1 MAATFVPFENV
12 LRMSHAALHGGS
24 RAPGPGDTVLVPLCG
39 DTPALRYFF
48 NRGCKVVGVDI
59 VGTAL
64 ESAATEMFA
73 ADCDIEKRPIRRDV
87 TATTE
92 ARPANV
98 ATAIP
103 CTPAPSVPAAC
114 ESGCASATVYTGGA
128 HAAAPDF
135 AITAKPKV
143 VSPGDKGPELL
154 LLACSF
160 MDIPEAE
167 VPTGSCEFVWD
178 RGSMVALE
186 PTTLRPQYIAALK
199 RLWLKPSP
207 SPAAKEEASRVVPSS
222 RSGPRLQPPP
232 KGRRV
237 LYLNVV
243 ETPFGATVGPPFHV
257 DAVELERWYPE
268 CAFERREVER
278 DVSEPPYADIWVAIS
293 PHC

>member
-1 MAATFVPFENV
+1 
-12 LRMSHAALHGGS
+12 
-24 RAPGPGDTVLVPLCG
+24 
-39 DTPALRYFF
+39 
-48 NRGCKVVGVDI
+48 
-59 VGTAL
+59 
-64 ESAATEMFA
+64 
-73 ADCDIEKRPIRRDV
+73 
-87 TATTE
+87 
-92 ARPANV
+92 
-98 ATAIP
+98 
-103 CTPAPSVPAAC
+103 VPAAC
-114 ESGCASATVYTGGA
+114 DSDWDASATVYTGGA

-143 VSPGDKGPELL
+143 AGPWENGPELL

-167 VPTGSCEFVWD
+167 VPSGSCEFVWD

-199 RLWLKPSP
+199 RLWLESSPPSL
-207 SPAAKEEASRVVPSS
+207 PAAKEETSQEALVSH
-222 RSGPRLQPPP
+222 RSDDPLPHPPHV
-232 KGRRV
+232 KRRKV

-268 CAFERREVER
+268 CAFERREVDR

-293 PHC
+293 PRG

>member
-1 MAATFVPFENV
+1 
-12 LRMSHAALHGGS
+12 
-24 RAPGPGDTVLVPLCG
+24 VLVPLCG

-64 ESAATEMFA
+64 ESAAAEMFA
-73 ADCDIEKRPIRRDV
+73 ADCDIEKRPIRRGV
-87 TATTE
+87 AAATE

-98 ATAIP
+98 AAAIP
-103 CTPAPSVPAAC
+103 STSAPSVPAVC
-114 ESGCASATVYTGGA
+114 ESGCAGATVYTGGA

-135 AITAKPKV
+135 AITARPKV
-143 VSPGDKGPELL
+143 VGPGGKGPELL

-167 VPTGSCEFVWD
+167 VPSGSCAFVWD

-199 RLWLKPSP
+199 RLWLEP
-207 SPAAKEEASRVVPSS
+207 SPASRPAAKREASHETLASH
-222 RSGPRLQPPP
+222 RSDDPPP
-232 KGRRV
+232 HSPHKRRKV

-268 CAFERREVER
+268 CAFERREVDR

-293 PHC
+293 PREQ